1 MRTVSLQSRGARG
14 FTLIEMTIVMA
25 IIAIIAAIAIPNLLG
40 ARLNANEAAA
50 IATLKNLC
58 SAEAQCRSSGVIDV
72 NHDGAGEHAYFAE
85 LAGARPVRSD
95 ETGGATGEL
104 ISPPVMSTAFGTV
117 VSSCVMRSGYVFQMW
132 LPDSAGVGVP
142 ENATGGGAGCSID
155 AHRAE
160 TEWCC
165 YAWPQVYGTSG
176 KRAFFTNNG
185 GDILASRNA
194 GTRYSG
200 LTGGPAFASAFL
212 ASSSGHFDDPV
223 AANATG
229 IDSQRWNTV
238 N

>member
-1 MRTVSLQSRGARG
+1 MRTVPPQSRDRG
-14 FTLIEMTIVMA
+14 FTLIELTIVMA

-40 ARLNANEAAA
+40 ARLNANEATA
-50 IATLKNLC
+50 IATLKNI
-58 SAEAQCRSSGVIDV
+58 STAQAQCRSSGVIDT
-72 NHDGAGEHAYFAE
+72 NHNGAGEHAYFAE

-95 ETGGATGEL
+95 EAGGATGEL
-104 ISPPVMSTAFGTV
+104 LIPPVMSTAFGTV
-117 VSSCVMRSGYVFQMW
+117 ISSCVTRSGYVFQMW
-132 LPDSAGVGVP
+132 LPDSAGVGVA

-155 AHRAE
+155 ARRAE
-160 TEWCC
+160 TQWCC
-165 YAWPQVYGTSG
+165 YAWPQVYGNSG
-176 KRAFFTNNG
+176 KRAFFTSMA

-212 ASSSGHFDDPV
+212 ASSSGRFDDPV

-229 IDSQRWNTV
+229 IDAERWNTV